1 MSCTL
6 GPLVDEANVAAEAAY
21 EICEVDPSGLTLAP
35 EELEIVEEGN
45 WCQWQ
50 PTYTVPDIGGY
61 LPTLV
66 TQVKDKVYE
75 ELWAELQ
82 AEITG
87 LAANAAIVYST
98 KIERVSGDEAM
109 AGQLEASYAQWES
122 GSSALASSVQTALA
136 SQGLALS
143 QQILATEASLD
154 DKITANSEFYQTS
167 LASVGETMAASG
179 VLNSVTLADGSKVV
193 SGFRSQA
200 SSTTGSEFTI
210 FADTFKILN
219 RVPNGSGGYDYS
231 SVVAPFTVQ
240 NDTVYIGAVNT
251 SEPQI
256 TYLGEFASAPSTT
269 GLDKNTVYKNTVNG
283 NSYIFNGTSWVLW
296 IPKGADGAAGATG
309 PRGYDGATGATGARG
324 AGNFAGPSGS
334 ASWNDSTANSV
345 LYGLGLSP
353 VNNDRVTLYYPSS
366 NPTWSAIKYYSD
378 GSWLTAALVVNG
390 NAVVTGTLTADK
402 IVANH
407 IGAANSVRSSATIV
421 SVGTM
426 NAAITTGTLIAQLTY
441 SNPTSTTVKLF
452 VSALGRTGYYHAG
465 GLNSGTIGMSIMQ
478 GGSSL
483 CDNGWTPAWQDTKA
497 FGAVSAVA
505 ANSSVT
511 YYLYGQRGSSDSA
524 WICTAVM
531 SLTVVGVANA

>member
-324 AGNFAGPSGS
+324 AGNFAGPASS

-345 LYGLGLSP
+345 LYSLGLSP

-366 NPTWSAIKYYSD
+366 NPTWSAIKYYSG

-465 GLNSGTIGMSIMQ
+465 GLNSGSIGMSIMQ

-511 YYLYGQRGSSDSA
+511 YYLYGQRDSSDSA